1 MTIRGLRVPLL
12 LGLAASA
19 CQQTSK
25 PAPSGRPT
33 ATAATTAARVAAP
46 PLDAASTPVTRTDAT
61 PAVTTPPAPA
71 AAAMPLPTDLPPFGA
86 EATDRSLA
94 ALLVQAVGNN
104 DTGPRD
110 YGALPGLALGQVAG
124 SLPPPWDELD
134 PQADAVRMLIAAV
147 RADPSSAAA
156 RALLARHV
164 GDEAF
169 RTAQL
174 APLATA
180 SPRTCPDC
188 VDELLNVPADES
200 PAVQA
205 LQATVTPSRAR
216 RLTARV
222 QRYLATG
229 DARPVKALFAGK
241 VSYLVECS
249 NCDEPSR
256 PRTMTG
262 AKVMAAVADTIAA
275 FARELEPGTTPY
287 VTSGWLRCHHD
298 CCATYTSMLGH
309 SSMYFKA
316 VCFAPDADRVTS
328 LTITAG

>member
-1 MTIRGLRVPLL
+1 MTPAVFRLALL
-12 LGLAASA
+12 LTLAASA

-25 PAPSGRPT
+25 PTPSGRP
-33 ATAATTAARVAAP
+33 APTAATADARLAAP
-46 PLDAASTPVTRTDAT
+46 PLDAAVPSLDAT
-61 PAVTTPPAPA
+61 VTTPPSPAPA

-86 EATDRSLA
+86 KATDRRLA

-110 YGALPGLALGQVAG
+110 YGALPGLPLGQVEG
-124 SLPPPWDELD
+124 SLPPPWDEID
-134 PQADAVRMLIAAV
+134 PQADGNDVRMLIAAV

-156 RALLARHV
+156 RALLADHV
-164 GDEAF
+164 RDEAF
-169 RTAQL
+169 RVAQL

-188 VDELLNVPADES
+188 VDELLNARADDG
-200 PAVQA
+200 PAVQT
-205 LQATVTPSRAR
+205 LQAKVTPSRAR

-229 DARPVKALFAGK
+229 DARPVKALFGGK

-262 AKVMAAVADTIAA
+262 GKVMADITATITA
-275 FARELEPGTTPY
+275 FAGEVEPGTTPY
-287 VTSGWLRCHHD
+287 VTSGWLRCHQD

-328 LTITAG
+328 LAITAG